1 MYLSLESRANRNASV
16 LVRAESVPAETAFVH
31 FSTSNQD
38 YTTLP
43 PSMGSAS
50 WYFSSAREGMVTV
63 TAEARDAQGLNIAS
77 ARASIMIV
85 DPVTSRRGALDLS
98 GHSRSIQARTSAALR
113 PPKKP

>member
-1 MYLSLESRANRNASV
+1 MYLSIDSRANRNSSV
-16 LVRAESVPAETAFVH
+16 LVRAVGVPAETAFVH

-38 YTTLP
+38 YTTTP

-77 ARASIMIV
+77 ARASVMFV
-85 DPVTSRRGALDLS
+85 DPGGHRQGRINLS
-98 GHSRSIQARTSAALR
+98 GHSRGIQARTDAALGR
-113 PPKKP
+113 PKKP